1 MYDHIQGIIFN
12 KTPTQVVLQANGV
25 GYLLNMPVSAYDKLP
40 SVGEKT
46 LVYTYLNVRE
56 DQLSL
61 FGFVSQS
68 EREVFLHLISV
79 NGIGP
84 MTALRI
90 MSGIEIQDL
99 VEAVQSKNIAR
110 LSKVKG
116 VGKKTA
122 ERIILELGQSL
133 GLVAIESSN
142 SKSPEPSVQVDA
154 IMALVTL
161 GYSQKDAKAAVEKTY
176 NNDPT
181 ITVDGL
187 IREVLKVL

>member
-1 MYDHIQGIIFN
+1 MYDHIQGVIFN
-12 KTPTQVVLQANGV
+12 KNPTQVVLQANGV
-25 GYLLNMPVSAYDKLP
+25 GYSLHIPVSTYDKLP
-40 SVGEKT
+40 ESGQKAI
-46 LVYTYLNVRE
+46 VYTYLHVRE

-61 FGFVSQS
+61 FGFALQN
-68 EREVFLHLISV
+68 ERDVFLHLISV

-90 MSGIEIQDL
+90 MSGIETKDL
-99 VEAVQSKNIAR
+99 IEAVRNKDILR

-116 VGKKTA
+116 IGKKTA
-122 ERIILELGQSL
+122 ERMILELGQSL
-133 GLVAIESSN
+133 GLISAEASYLKN
-142 SKSPEPSVQVDA
+142 AEPSIQTDA

-176 NNDPT
+176 NDDPKL
-181 ITVDGL
+181 TVDGL